1 MKLVIY
7 IVPLFDT
14 YSTCLSSAFDIGWI
28 VQFYPLDRNLEVCE
42 TLHQLFQSMGCLGF
56 HTEEHG
62 ICRQARS
69 LVTMTDADDG
79 DRDTALLTLTC
90 KREHHHGDPRGQR
103 HEAEQE
109 GNPPLEGSELSDV
122 LQDLVIVQA
131 RLLPHAALAQ
141 DNYVMLSRVLPDP
154 CKISPSPDGYLLSR
168 AGLRCY

>member
-1 MKLVIY
+1 
-7 IVPLFDT
+7 
-14 YSTCLSSAFDIGWI
+14 
-28 VQFYPLDRNLEVCE
+28 
-42 TLHQLFQSMGCLGF
+42 MGCLGF

-141 DNYVMLSRVLPDP
+141 DKGRAKNKSILQFCLAFSHYWVYLSSVKRFEAIK
-154 CKISPSPDGYLLSR
+154 CGGIQR
-168 AGLRCY
+168 